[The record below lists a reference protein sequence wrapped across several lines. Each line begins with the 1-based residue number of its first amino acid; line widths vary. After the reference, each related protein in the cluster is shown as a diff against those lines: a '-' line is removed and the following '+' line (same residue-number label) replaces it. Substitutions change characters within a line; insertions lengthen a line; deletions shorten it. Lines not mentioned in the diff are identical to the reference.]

1 MLIEATSQTT
11 EGHVYILS
19 GNDDLHVGSDVTI
32 RSTLTDAVTTWAGA
46 HVFTID
52 GTIIGQDDCI
62 NTIGCDDAQTVIIN
76 AGAKLISGGDGAVSD
91 ADGVIL
97 DGIGSTMTNAGDIHS
112 YGSAASLFVRDA
124 GTTTVSNSG
133 TMYGRVSG
141 VWHKF
146 GIGTLIFNNS
156 GTVESPN
163 NAFWGGA
170 SVDIV
175 TNTGTLR
182 GGVDLGAGNDVLNN
196 KGGTVTGL
204 ILGGE
209 GDDRFVL
216 STTAETIDGG
226 AGFDTLDL
234 SSYTSAVLID
244 LNVAAN
250 NRGAAAL
257 RDSFSGIEAII
268 GTTRADVLRG
278 DAGDNLFNGLGGSDN
293 LSGGAGADT
302 LEGGAG
308 KDVLTGGDGADVFL
322 FTSSKGMNDQITDF
336 VAGVDQIRLEGS
348 AFGYGLATGAISA
361 AYFVEQTSLTVTDRA
376 QHFIFRSTDS
386 SLWYDADGSGKR
398 AAVLIAD
405 LQDGATMTAADIW
418 LI

>member
-11 EGHVYILS
+11 DGHVYILS
-19 GNDDLHVGSDVTI
+19 GDDDIHIGSDVTI
-32 RSTLTDAVTTWAGA
+32 RSTQTDAITTWTGA

-52 GTIIGQDDCI
+52 GTIIGEDECI
-62 NTIGCDDAQTVIIN
+62 NTIGCDAAQTVVIN
-76 AGAKLISGGDGAVSD
+76 AGAHLISGGDGVVTD

-170 SVDIV
+170 STDLV
-175 TNTGTLR
+175 TNTGIMR
-182 GGVDLGAGNDVLNN
+182 GGVDLAAGNDVLDNR
-196 KGGTVTGL
+196 GGTVTGL
-204 ILGGE
+204 ILGGD

-216 STTAETIDGG
+216 ATTAESIDGG

-244 LNVAAN
+244 LLDAAN
-250 NRGAAAL
+250 NRGTAAL
-257 RDSFSGIEAII
+257 HDSFTGIEAII
-268 GTTRADVLRG
+268 GTTRADVMRG
-278 DAGDNLFNGLGGSDN
+278 DGGDNLLSGGAGSDN
-293 LSGGAGADT
+293 LSGGAGTDT
-302 LEGGAG
+302 LEGGVG
-308 KDVLTGGDGADVFL
+308 TDILTGGDGADVFL
-322 FTSSKGMNDQITDF
+322 FSSGKGMNDRITDF
-336 VAGVDQIRLEGS
+336 AAGVDQIRLEGS
-348 AFGYGLATGAISA
+348 SFGFGLATGAISA
-361 AYFVEQTSLTVTDRA
+361 DYFVAQTSLIVADRSDR
-376 QHFIFRSTDS
+376 FIFRTTDS
-386 SLWYDADGSGKR
+386 TLWYDADGNGKR

-405 LQDGATMTAADIW
+405 LQDGATMTVADIW